1 MAVSQPPSPI
11 LSMKSFINI
20 VALLI
25 ACSQIALA
33 DEVQQFP
40 LDEFRVYQ
48 IPVAVNRV
56 TTISFPGPIS
66 AIQAADVTVDGT
78 TPGQF
83 QIAYTKG
90 SYFFSVRALA
100 KKAVTNVN
108 VRWNEKTYAL
118 ELHESGQPDYS
129 VIFEPPNND
138 VAPPVPVAVTPE
150 RLLTLLDTAKAYPL
164 LKEFHPEAV
173 ADVQYVN
180 YAGKK
185 AQIMNYKTYAVQ
197 IDEAFRF
204 NPEDTLIFRLT
215 LTNRTSQILRYRP
228 NGFSLRVGDRLYPQ
242 SISDAAGAI
251 PPHGTAPAYF
261 AVTGTPDGGRND
273 ISLNNKFIVI
283 LNAYSEK
290 ATSTNTVVSAKSIAS
305 TNSLSPTNSVP
316 ATNSIIKPKK
326 VSP

>member
-1 MAVSQPPSPI
+1 
-11 LSMKSFINI
+11 MKSFINI
-20 VALLI
+20 LALLI
-25 ACSQIALA
+25 LCSQIALA

-48 IPVAVNRV
+48 IPVSIDRV
-56 TTISFPGPIS
+56 TTVSFPGPIA
-66 AIQAADVTVDGT
+66 AIQAADITVDGT

-83 QIAYTKG
+83 QIAYSQG

-100 KKAVTNVN
+100 KKVVTNVN
-108 VRWNEKTYAL
+108 IRWNDKTYAL
-118 ELHESGQPDYS
+118 ELHESNQPDYS
-129 VIFEPPNND
+129 VIFEQPENT
-138 VAPPVPVAVTPE
+138 VAPPTPVAVTPE
-150 RLLTLLDTAKAYPL
+150 RLLTLLDTAKAFPL

-173 ADVQYVN
+173 ADVEYAN
-180 YAGKK
+180 YAKK
-185 AQIMNYKTYAVQ
+185 PQIMDYSNYAVQ

-228 NGFSLRVGDRLYPQ
+228 DGFSLQVGERLYPQ

-251 PPHGTAPAYF
+251 PPRGTAPAYF

-273 ISLNNKFIVI
+273 ISLKNDFTVI
-283 LNAYSEK
+283 LDAYPDEAIGSH
-290 ATSTNTVVSAKSIAS
+290 VVTAAKPVA
-305 TNSLSPTNSVP
+305 PTNSVP
-316 ATNSIIKPKK
+316 ATNPIIKPKR